1 MHSHNLTDR
10 LDMSDCAPLSPAD
23 LQKVEQASRQ
33 RIAAWWDRAGI
44 EPHLPAADETAVA
57 LVRSVEYDIDVE
69 RLARFCD
76 VGAFDA
82 VHADRDGRKWFAR
95 DIARLGLFLESR
107 RQWLRHSPL
116 HDVKKTPLEIAFEN
130 TKEAG
135 STHDLFPDL
144 AVFDLRSLLLMLTE
158 TDNRQ
163 VREVL
168 RVAMQTKLASFEI
181 DA

>member
-1 MHSHNLTDR
+1 MSQNLTDR
-10 LDMSDCAPLSPAD
+10 LDVRDSDPLSPAD
-23 LQKVEQASRQ
+23 MQKVEQASRD

-44 EPHLPAADETAVA
+44 EPHLPANDETAVA
-57 LVRSVEYDIDVE
+57 LVRSVDYDLDVE

-82 VHADRDGRKWFAR
+82 VHADRNGRQWFAR

-107 RQWLRHSPL
+107 RQWQPHSVL
-116 HDVKKTPLEIAFEN
+116 HDCKKTPLEIAFEN
-130 TKEAG
+130 AREAG

-144 AVFDLRSLLLMLTE
+144 DVFDLRSLLLMMAE
-158 TDNRQ
+158 ADNRQ
-163 VREVL
+163 MREIL
-168 RVAMQTKLASFEI
+168 RVAIQTKLASFEI